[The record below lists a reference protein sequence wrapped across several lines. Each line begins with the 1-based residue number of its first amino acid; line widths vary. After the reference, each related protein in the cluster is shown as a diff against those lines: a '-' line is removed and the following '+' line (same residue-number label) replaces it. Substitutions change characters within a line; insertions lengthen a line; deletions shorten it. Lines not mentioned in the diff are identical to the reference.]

1 MIAYISIIALNGNGL
16 NVPTKRHILT
26 EWFFLEPF
34 SHTVYKI
41 PTSDIGTHTD
51 WKWGAG
57 KVIPCKFK
65 SKESGNS
72 NTHVR

>member
-1 MIAYISIIALNGNGL
+1 MKNIAYISIIALNGNGL

-51 WKWGAG
+51 
-57 KVIPCKFK
+57 
-65 SKESGNS
+65 
-72 NTHVR
+72 